1 MLMIV
6 ILSLLSLITLVFV
19 YFLRKQLL
27 SFSQYNPWASK
38 LPSQD
43 SWISVIKTLLFWL
56 VILPLSYLELI
67 VEGIL
72 YTQPKKSFPKNKSV
86 GMDQPTQN
94 NQVNCL
100 NGAKL

>member
-1 MLMIV
+1 MLMILV
-6 ILSLLSLITLVFV
+6 LSLLSLISLVLV

-27 SFSQYNPWASK
+27 SFSQYNPLAPK

-43 SWISVIKTLLFWL
+43 SWISVTKTLLFWL

-67 VEGIL
+67 VEGTL
-72 YTQPKKSFPKNKSV
+72 YTQPKKSCPKNKSV